1 MKSLKVTWT
10 KDGEIVANS
19 SYLDSQLPT
28 ERVNAAVTGQ
38 MSRDGDLANSIDGL
52 ESRSVSLPLVNLT
65 KADQGIYKCKV
76 REIEFFEY
84 GICKANLTSS
94 QMRIQDSN

>member
-19 SYLDSQLPT
+19 SYLDTQLAA
-28 ERVNAAVTGQ
+28 ESANAAVSGQ
-38 MSRDGDLANSIDGL
+38 VSSDLGNSVDGL

-84 GICKANLTSS
+84 GICKP
-94 QMRIQDSN
+94 I